1 MPFKE
6 LQERITELERKMG
19 NLLFYGVVI
28 EAKENKVKVAQG
40 DLVTGWIPVFQP
52 AAGTDESVFVPIEKG
67 EMVCVVCPNGSIEN
81 GAAIRGMNYNG
92 NKIPTTSDQ
101 EFVIKLKNGN
111 TIKFDKS
118 SNKIHISVTGDA
130 EISAANAK
138 ITASGTAEITAT
150 GNTTIKGNNIQIDP
164 TAVCKVGNG
173 LGQVL
178 TTVNALCPVFGVKP
192 TGGSTKLFS
201 D

>member
-67 EMVCVVCPNGSIEN
+67 EMVCVICPNGSIEN
-81 GAAIRGMNYNG
+81 GAAIRGMNYNSNPVPKDAPG
-92 NKIPTTSDQ
+92 KIFIKSKNKIQIEVTNSEGIEIKTNGSPVKIVGLDTT
-101 EFVIKLKNGN
+101 ETTLGCAV
-111 TIKFDKS
+111 TDKS
-118 SNKIHISVTGDA
+118 PCPIFGGFHQSPSQILK
-130 EISAANAK
+130 
-138 ITASGTAEITAT
+138 
-150 GNTTIKGNNIQIDP
+150 TT
-164 TAVCKVGNG
+164 
-173 LGQVL
+173 L
-178 TTVNALCPVFGVKP
+178 
-192 TGGSTKLFS
+192 S
-201 D
+201 

>member
-92 NKIPTTSDQ
+92 KKIPTTSDQ
-101 EFVIKLKNGN
+101 EFVIKLKDGN

-118 SNKIHISVTGDA
+118 FNKIQISVTGDA
-130 EISAANAK
+130 EISAANVTIKPQNVCNVAK
-138 ITASGTAEITAT
+138 SGT
-150 GNTTIKGNNIQIDP
+150 G
-164 TAVCKVGNG
+164 
-173 LGQVL
+173 
-178 TTVNALCPVFGVKP
+178 VFGVLTNQMQCPIFGVPIHP
-192 TGGSTKLFS
+192 TGSQVLKT
-201 D
+201 DC

>member
-6 LQERITELERKMG
+6 LQERITELERRMS
-19 NLLFYGVVI
+19 NMLFYGVVI

-118 SNKIHISVTGDA
+118 SNKIQISVTGDA
-130 EISAANAK
+130 EISAANVT
-138 ITASGTAEITAT
+138 INPST
-150 GNTTIKGNNIQIDP
+150 GCSCSIHGNNEADTPVPVLTIK
-164 TAVCKVGNG
+164 TK
-173 LGQVL
+173 
-178 TTVNALCPVFGVKP
+178 CPVFGVP
-192 TGGSTKLFS
+192 IATNGSPILSADGGLA
-201 D
+201 